1 MPYELFAAAL
11 DPVQQDYLLEARQM
25 QAMSFAVHIP
35 IVCFGIAFPALVMFV
50 EWLHLRTGDP
60 VYLTLAKRWSKVM
73 AALFAVGVVTGTI
86 LSFELG
92 MLWPNFMATFAGV
105 FGLGFTLD
113 GFSFFLEAI
122 FIGIYLYGW
131 DRLSP
136 RMHLLS
142 GVPVVVAGI
151 TGSLTVITVNA
162 WMNNPGG
169 FRFENGEA
177 VDVRPWEALFGNDFF
192 WHELVHMYVA
202 GYIVT
207 GFLVAAVYAWGWMKG
222 RTGRYE
228 RTALL
233 VSLTAACVAA
243 PVQLIVGDWAAREVA
258 KHQPVKLAAFEG
270 LQETTEGAPINIGGF
285 YSESDGKVKGGVDL
299 PKMLSLLAFHDPNA
313 KVEGLE
319 SVPERDRPPV
329 AIVRTSFSIMV
340 GIGTLLAAL
349 AAWFLWLRARRR
361 FPESVWF
368 WRAVVAAGPL
378 SLVALI
384 AGWVTTEV
392 GRQPWVVYGLMRT
405 EEAVTG
411 AGGIPVGYATL
422 TLVYAGL
429 IAGTIW
435 ILRRLARTPLE
446 QAKADPP
453 EVPRG

>member
-1 MPYELFAAAL
+1 MCIR
-11 DPVQQDYLLEARQM
+11 DRYLAGY
-25 QAMSFAVHIP
+25 
-35 IVCFGIAFPALVMFV
+35 IV
-50 EWLHLRTGDP
+50 
-60 VYLTLAKRWSKVM
+60 
-73 AALFAVGVVTGTI
+73 
-86 LSFELG
+86 
-92 MLWPNFMATFAGV
+92 AG
-105 FGLGFTLD
+105 F
-113 GFSFFLEAI
+113 
-122 FIGIYLYGW
+122 
-131 DRLSP
+131 
-136 RMHLLS
+136 
-142 GVPVVVAGI
+142 VVAGI
-151 TGSLTVITVNA
+151 YA
-162 WMNNPGG
+162 
-169 FRFENGEA
+169 
-177 VDVRPWEALFGNDFF
+177 
-192 WHELVHMYVA
+192 
-202 GYIVT
+202 
-207 GFLVAAVYAWGWMKG
+207 YAWLRG
-222 RTGRYE
+222 RRDTYH
-228 RTALL
+228 RTALVVTL
-233 VSLTAACVAA
+233 SFAALAA
-243 PVQLIVGDWAAREVA
+243 PAQVVVGDWAAREVA

-270 LQETTEGAPINIGGF
+270 LQETTEGAPLNIGGF
-285 YSESDGKVKGGVDL
+285 YSEADGEVKGGVEL
-299 PKMLSLLAFHDPNA
+299 PKLLSLLAFHDPNA

-378 SLVALI
+378 SIVALI